1 MIKVGLIGYG
11 KWGKILHKNI
21 MSICNVKF
29 ICRSTDDYKSK
40 LKDVDW
46 VIVATPNDTH
56 YNIVSECIRSGKNVF
71 CEKPLTPTYEE
82 SEALYQ
88 MAEMYNVKLYVDDVQ
103 NWRDVKWNLMENN
116 LIERKKKDSG
126 VTKDLLYRL
135 TYHDIYH
142 LYPHIKHSE
151 IEDVILVDSNNKLQ
165 FKVKFN
171 DINIEFCYDIN
182 YDGERIH
189 HINGTSLMGDGSD
202 NPLQD
207 MLKKVLNEDV
217 DFEYNKEITLY
228 TNGFIDILN
237 KELFK
242 KVAVVGGGIF
252 GCTTAWKLAKEGYDV
267 TLYEKNDDIMSQA
280 SNINQYRLHRGYH
293 YPRSKDTAIQSQWG
307 ESSFI
312 KEYGKAIVNGNV
324 EHYYCI
330 AKEDSK
336 VNAKQYWTF
345 LNELNLPYQQK
356 ELDFIQE
363 NVVSLSVKVKE
374 YLFNPTKLKEICWDK
389 LNKHNVNVVLNSN
402 VWNLEEDYII
412 NATYANLN
420 HLLPEDKQKD
430 YQFELCEKPVVKLPK
445 KYKNKSVVIMDGPFM
460 CIDPLGDTGW
470 HVMGNVVHAIHNT
483 NTGKFP
489 ECDKKFD
496 ELLNKGIV
504 ENPSITN
511 IDKFI
516 DSAKKFFV
524 DIDKVKHIGSMYT
537 FRTVLPNRDN
547 DDARPTLV
555 EKTTDNIFSLFSGK
569 IGTCV
574 NAAEEIMEQI

>member
-1 MIKVGLIGYG
+1 MRAAAAPTIASSTALQTPSSSTTTQRVVEGMIAPFRTSPGTAAAVETGLGAASGAGAVTEQELFGTSGMVGALAPILPAAAASALG
-11 KWGKILHKNI
+11 KTPGINLAKKGFNWTKD
-21 MSICNVKF
+21 F
-29 ICRSTDDYKSK
+29 SK
-40 LKDVDW
+40 H
-46 VIVATPNDTH
+46 TND
-56 YNIVSECIRSGKNVF
+56 
-71 CEKPLTPTYEE
+71 
-82 SEALYQ
+82 ALY
-88 MAEMYNVKLYVDDVQ
+88 
-103 NWRDVKWNLMENN
+103 
-116 LIERKKKDSG
+116 
-126 VTKDLLYRL
+126 
-135 TYHDIYH
+135 
-142 LYPHIKHSE
+142 
-151 IEDVILVDSNNKLQ
+151 
-165 FKVKFN
+165 
-171 DINIEFCYDIN
+171 
-182 YDGERIH
+182 
-189 HINGTSLMGDGSD
+189 
-202 NPLQD
+202 D
-207 MLKKVLNEDV
+207 MIGKVLNDDV
-217 DFEYNKEITLY
+217 DYN
-228 TNGFIDILN
+228 LN
-237 KELFK
+237 KEQCLFVSKTIDEFK
-242 KVAVVGGGIF
+242 KRIYKNVTVIGGGIF
-252 GCTTAWKLAKEGYDV
+252 GCTTAWKLAKEGHNV
-267 TLYEKNDDIMSQA
+267 TLYEQNDNIISQA
-280 SNINQYRLHRGYH
+280 SNINQYRLHKGYH
-293 YPRSKDTAIQSQWG
+293 YPRSIETAQSSING
-307 ESSFI
+307 ENTFLQ
-312 KEYGKAIVNGNV
+312 EYGDSIINGNV

-330 AKEDSK
+330 AKQDSK